1 MQISA
6 TEVARLL
13 AKQQIKTRR
22 PGEPELEFKQITL
35 DELPETAQVPEP
47 TAEEVARFTEAVKAA
62 PDVREDVVMKLK
74 ERIEKGDYKVSG
86 EEIAEMMVRRMQADQ
101 IR

>member
-6 TEVARLL
+6 TEVAKLL
-13 AKQQIKTRR
+13 TKEQIKTRR
-22 PGEPELEFKQITL
+22 TGEPELAFKQITL
-35 DELPETAQVPEP
+35 DDLPESKVVEP
-47 TAEEVARFTEAVKAA
+47 TAAEVARVTEMVKAA

-74 ERIEKGDYKVSG
+74 EKIEKGEYKVTG
-86 EEIAEMMVRRMQADQ
+86 EEIAEMMARRMQADQ

>member
-6 TEVARLL
+6 TEVAKAL
-13 AKQQIKTRR
+13 AKQQLKTRR
-22 PGEPELEFKQITL
+22 LGEPELKFREITL
-35 DELPETAQVPEP
+35 DELPESKLAEPE
-47 TAEEVARFTEAVKAA
+47 AGEVARVTEIVKAA

-74 ERIEKGDYKVSG
+74 EKIEKGDYKVSG
-86 EEIAEMMVRRMQADQ
+86 EEIAEMIVRRMQADQ